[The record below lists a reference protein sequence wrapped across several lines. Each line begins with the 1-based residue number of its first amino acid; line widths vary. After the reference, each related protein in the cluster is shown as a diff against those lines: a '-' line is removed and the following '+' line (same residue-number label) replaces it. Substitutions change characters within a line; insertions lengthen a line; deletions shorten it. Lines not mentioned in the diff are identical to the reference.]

1 MNLDDIEG
9 ISKVDREGMLDVIE
23 KFPEQVG
30 EAADMMKSFPSPD
43 FDVENVI
50 ITGMGGSAIGGEMI
64 ASLFKKESKV
74 PIIVNRGYEL
84 PSFAGEKTLLVAA
97 SYSGNTEETLSCFEE
112 AVERGC
118 KTITISSGGNLEK
131 ESEKADFYIKIP
143 GGMQP
148 RAALAYLLLP
158 SMAILEKVG
167 ITGKTDV
174 NETVKVLGKLRAV
187 IKKDVPARDNPAK
200 RIASGISGIPLVYGH
215 GILAV
220 AARRWRQQLNEN
232 AKMRA
237 FDFSVPEA
245 NHNELMSWEGNGG
258 DTTCIFLRDSGEGK
272 QIRKRFDYMKEVY
285 GKMAKVEEI
294 YVEGEDA
301 FSRLMYAVYMG
312 DCVSNYCAVLR
323 DIDPTP
329 VGLIQELKKK
339 L

>member
-1 MNLDDIEG
+1 MNLDDIDA

-23 KFPEQVG
+23 KFPEQV
-30 EAADMMKSFPSPD
+30 EAAADMTKSFPSFD

-64 ASLFKKESKV
+64 ASLFKKEIRI

-84 PSFAGEKTLLVAA
+84 PSFAGKDTLLIAA

-118 KTITISSGGNLEK
+118 KTITISSGGKLEK
-131 ESEKADFYIKIP
+131 ESGKADFHIKIP

-158 SMAILEKVG
+158 SMAVLEKLG
-167 ITGKTDV
+167 ITGKIDV
-174 NETVKVLGKLRAV
+174 HETVKMLAELRAV
-187 IKKDVPARDNPAK
+187 IKKDVPVRDNPAK
-200 RIASGISGIPLVYGH
+200 HIASKIEGMPLIYGH
-215 GILAV
+215 DLLAV

-245 NHNELMSWEGNGG
+245 NHNELMSWEGDGG
-258 DTTCIFLRDSGEGK
+258 DVTCIFLRDKKEDER
-272 QIRKRFDYMKEVY
+272 IRKRFDYMAETY
-285 GKMAKVEEI
+285 GKKATVEEI
-294 YVEGEDA
+294 YIEDEDA
-301 FSRLMYAVYMG
+301 FSKLMYAVYMG
-312 DCVSNYCAVLR
+312 DYVSNYCAVLR
-323 DIDPTP
+323 DVDPTP